1 MLKHPFEEEL
11 YTALKEFDFLVNK
24 DYLNQLNCH
33 ILMPCASCKD
43 CILLFKVNSL
53 TATTTSLFFTYV
65 FNALA
70 SLGTTIGFILNRC
83 HGTLNFYISL
93 RVHSAPAISREILM
107 QGFTATFSPSQ
118 LVPLDQSTT
127 EALLCNLFSPST
139 SCALTSAIVIPNNT
153 TAANTPILEKFS
165 ALFPCENFTA
175 LFLATPI
182 KPCKIQESIVQL
194 VDLFNVLSQFNQAN
208 HSISKG
214 LARNSSCT
222 LTKNHTKTCGDSR
235 THTNNSGNGSSTAC
249 YTNVT
254 PSTVVP
260 LGNSSRSVNLSMT
273 LNHATGTNSSDAHSI
288 ANGQNNSHAHGGSK
302 SNMDATN
309 LTDNNTFAYSKQN
322 KAVADALAE
331 LTTLITRFSSASND
345 AFFCFNAFFLAPLIS
360 TTIRAAYTYTGL
372 AKDATL
378 NLAPVAINTWPN
390 SDPAFLPLITE
401 LQHLRIPRF
410 NMPSSKS
417 FKACATI
424 TSSELL
430 NTFYFPFPPSS

>member
-1 MLKHPFEEEL
+1 MLKHPFEQDL
-11 YTALKEFDFLVNK
+11 HTALQEFDFLVNK
-24 DYLNQLNCH
+24 DYFNQLNCYP
-33 ILMPCASCKD
+33 LVPCANCKD

-53 TATTTSLFFTYV
+53 TSTTTSSFFTYV

-83 HGTLNFYISL
+83 NNTLDFYISL
-93 RVHSAPAISREILM
+93 RVHSAPHISREILM
-107 QGFTATFSPSQ
+107 QGFAATFPPSQ
-118 LVPLDQSTT
+118 LIPLDPTAT
-127 EALLCNLFSPST
+127 ETLLCKLFSPST
-139 SCALTSAIVIPNNT
+139 SCALTSAIVIPNT
-153 TAANTPILEKFS
+153 TTTENTPILEKFS
-165 ALFPCENFTA
+165 SLFPSENFTA
-175 LFLATPI
+175 LFLASPI
-182 KPCKIQESIVQL
+182 KPCKIQESITQL
-194 VDLFNVLSQFNQAN
+194 VDLFSTLSQFNQSN

-235 THTNNSGNGSSTAC
+235 THTDNSGNGNSTAC

-260 LGNSSRSVNLSMT
+260 LGDSSRSVNISMT

-288 ANGQNNSHAHGGSK
+288 ARGENNSHAHGGSK
-302 SNMDATN
+302 ANMDATN
-309 LTDNNTFAYSKQN
+309 LTNNNTIAYSKQN
-322 KAVADALAE
+322 KAVADALTE
-331 LTTLITRFSSASND
+331 LTTLITRFSNASND

-360 TTIRAAYTYTGL
+360 TTIRAGYTYVGL
-372 AKDATL
+372 AKDAAL

-410 NMPSSKS
+410 NLPSSRL

-424 TSSELL
+424 TPSELL